1 MIYIVLPSLG
11 RPSQNL
17 HFMGSWSRMKPM
29 NITINGSPKQLN
41 DGVNLEALVRDLCVN
56 PAHVIAEL
64 NGTIIAAPERPNTK
78 IKDGDRLELVTFVGG
93 G

>member
-1 MIYIVLPSLG
+1 MIYIVQPSLG
-11 RPSQNL
+11 QPSQNL
-17 HFMGSWSRMKPM
+17 HFTGSWSRMNAM

-41 DGVNLEALVRDLCVN
+41 DGASLEAVVRDLCKN

-64 NGTIIAAPERPNTK
+64 NGAIIAASERSGTK
-78 IKDGDRLELVTFVGG
+78 VKDGDRLELVTFVGG

>member
-1 MIYIVLPSLG
+1 MIYIVRVPLG

-17 HFMGSWSRMKPM
+17 HFTGSWSKMNAM

-41 DGVNLEALVRDLCVN
+41 DGASLEAVVRDLCTN
-56 PAHVIAEL
+56 PAYVIAEL
-64 NGTIIAAPERPNTK
+64 NGAIIAAPERPNTK

>member
-1 MIYIVLPSLG
+1 
-11 RPSQNL
+11 
-17 HFMGSWSRMKPM
+17 MKPM

-41 DGVNLEALVRDLCVN
+41 DSVNLETLVRDLCKN

-64 NGTIIAAPERPNTK
+64 NGAIITAPDRANTK
-78 IKDGDRLELVTFVGG
+78 IKDGDHLELVTFVGG